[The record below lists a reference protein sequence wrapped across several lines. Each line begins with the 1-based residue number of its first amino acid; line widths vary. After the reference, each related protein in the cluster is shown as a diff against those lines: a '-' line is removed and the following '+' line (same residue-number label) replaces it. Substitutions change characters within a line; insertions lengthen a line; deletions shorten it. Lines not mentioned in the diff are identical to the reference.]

1 VLREIEGSPTISDNT
16 KEKILAALG
25 GITA

>member
-1 VLREIEGSPTISDNT
+1 VLREIEGSPTLSDDA